1 MQLGQIVDALGGTL
15 IGAER
20 DVEITRIAPL
30 DSAGPG
36 DLSFL
41 SNPRYQQQLAAS
53 QAACVI
59 VAPALQEAA
68 QARGACIVAD
78 NPYAYFARAT

>member
-1 MQLGQIVDALGGTL
+1 MSLLLGQIVDALGGEL
-15 IGAER
+15 EGAARETR
-20 DVEITRIAPL
+20 IARIAPL
-30 DSAGPG
+30 ESAGPG

-59 VAPALQEAA
+59 VAPALRE
-68 QARGACIVAD
+68 QARQRGGQR
-78 NPYAYFARAT
+78 PP